1 MVVALWRRE
10 IIIVNLL
17 IIGIDFTP
25 RSGGIGTYTKAL
37 STFLSRENQVTVLAT
52 GVPNTRVFDHGC
64 PYRIIR
70 TPSLPILRHIAFFIY
85 VPWILWRH
93 NIDAVLHIVWITAL
107 ISHLWSCLLPVPYFV
122 SVHGTEIRDDKRSW
136 KRRLK
141 YYLKGW
147 RIVALRK
154 AKGIFRLAITVL
166 IW

>member
-1 MVVALWRRE
+1 M
-10 IIIVNLL
+10 NLL

-25 RSGGIGTYTKAL
+25 RSGGIGTYTKEL

-107 ISHLWSCLLPVPYFV
+107 ISDLWSCLLPV
-122 SVHGTEIRDDKRSW
+122 
-136 KRRLK
+136 
-141 YYLKGW
+141 
-147 RIVALRK
+147 ALFCQC
-154 AKGIFRLAITVL
+154 A
-166 IW
+166 WN